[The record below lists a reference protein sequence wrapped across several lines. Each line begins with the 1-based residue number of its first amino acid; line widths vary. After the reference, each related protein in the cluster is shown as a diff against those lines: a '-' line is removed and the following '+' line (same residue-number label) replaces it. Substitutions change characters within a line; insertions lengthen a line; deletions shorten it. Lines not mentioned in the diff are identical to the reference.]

1 MRPVVLASAS
11 PTRARLL
18 AAAGVPVDIVPS
30 AVNETAIKEL
40 GRSSSRPVESVALAL
55 AEAKALAVAANR
67 PDALVIGADQ
77 MLDLDGRWLD
87 KPTDL
92 EAAAAQL
99 RQLSGRPH
107 RLIAAVAVAE
117 GGRIAWTHGEAVRLV
132 MRPLGRAVID
142 RYLAA
147 EGADVLSSVGA
158 YRLEGLGAQLF
169 EAVEGDFFAVL
180 GLPLLP
186 LLGYLRRAG
195 VLPA

>member
-1 MRPVVLASAS
+1 M
-11 PTRARLL
+11 
-18 AAAGVPVDIVPS
+18 
-30 AVNETAIKEL
+30 
-40 GRSSSRPVESVALAL
+40 
-55 AEAKALAVAANR
+55 AEGKALAVAAKR

-87 KPTDL
+87 KPADL

-99 RQLSGRPH
+99 RLLSGRPH

-117 GGRIAWTHGEAVRLV
+117 GGRIAWTQGDAVRLV
-132 MRPLGRAVID
+132 MRPLSDAFID

-158 YRLEGLGAQLF
+158 YRLEGMGAQLF